1 MNMKVHGRDIN
12 KFYCKKCFKDLHNM
26 SENDW
31 NERVET
37 FKQSG
42 CNLF

>member
-1 MNMKVHGRDIN
+1 MNMKVHGRDIS

-31 NERVET
+31 NERLEA